1 MPKMN
6 TETLKF
12 FESLTQAHA
21 LQVAELQKVIDT
33 QSESIRDMQETISRL
48 EETVRIL
55 TEKLNKNSKNSS
67 KPPSSDGLKKP
78 SPKSLRGKTN
88 KKQGG
93 QDGHQG
99 TNLPKMVPDRVI
111 SCMPSLNCSIVSNFL
126 VMTTLSS

>member
-55 TEKLNKNSKNSS
+55 THLSVLPYRI
-67 KPPSSDGLKKP
+67 PPYRFLLFSWL
-78 SPKSLRGKTN
+78 
-88 KKQGG
+88 
-93 QDGHQG
+93 
-99 TNLPKMVPDRVI
+99 LPVQLPHGY
-111 SCMPSLNCSIVSNFL
+111 PLW
-126 VMTTLSS
+126 

>member
-55 TEKLNKNSKNSS
+55 TEKLNKSNILLWRSKGIN
-67 KPPSSDGLKKP
+67 GYIEN
-78 SPKSLRGKTN
+78 T
-88 KKQGG
+88 
-93 QDGHQG
+93 
-99 TNLPKMVPDRVI
+99 
-111 SCMPSLNCSIVSNFL
+111 
-126 VMTTLSS
+126 